1 MPEPQGGKGVFSDM
15 WVPNVMRDWAQF
27 GCMRCD

>member
-1 MPEPQGGKGVFSDM
+1 MPPGGKGVFSDM
-15 WVPNVMRDWAQF
+15 WVANVMRDWAQF